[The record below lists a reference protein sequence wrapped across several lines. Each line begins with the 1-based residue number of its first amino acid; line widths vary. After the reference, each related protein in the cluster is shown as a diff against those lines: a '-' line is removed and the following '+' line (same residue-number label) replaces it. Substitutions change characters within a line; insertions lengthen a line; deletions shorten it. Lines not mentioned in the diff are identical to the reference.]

1 MADIKKSMRLV
12 YLDTD
17 AAGRNIRKSRTY
29 TQVLADAENI
39 NVKKAADAI
48 NTLTVKPCDAVEVV
62 TVEALI

>member
-12 YLDTD
+12 YLETD
-17 AAGRNIRKSRTY
+17 SAGRNVRKSRTY

-48 NTLTVKPCDAVEVV
+48 NTLTAKPADATEVV
-62 TVEALI
+62 TVEVLI